1 MVQEDVI
8 VPKTWF
14 EQWRSP
20 HEFYRKADDC
30 MSQFEPDIILGMTGV
45 QHLFDA
51 HVAGLFARVWNDHHA
66 CKVKLEPG
74 DFPDAHLRDA
84 KDTLAL
90 EVTMADEKDR
100 RMAAEHRRSREMRE
114 RGESAVIH
122 TNWEQERE
130 NAQEAIPRV
139 CAKKV
144 KRYLGS
150 DRSDGQVPAHL
161 LIYVNFF
168 SYADPVLTD
177 EEMIELTEQWQY
189 NFPSIWLLCGAR
201 IVRTWPSPKVMCAVN
216 NPID

>member
-1 MVQEDVI
+1 ME
-8 VPKTWF
+8 K
-14 EQWRSP
+14 
-20 HEFYRKADDC
+20 
-30 MSQFEPDIILGMTGV
+30 FEPDVILGMTEA

-51 HVAGLFARVWNDHHA
+51 HVAGLFARVWNDHHP
-66 CKVKLEPG
+66 CEVRLEPS
-74 DFPDAHLRDA
+74 DFPDAHLRDV

-90 EVTMADEKDR
+90 EVTMADKKDR
-100 RMAAEHRRSREMRE
+100 RMAVEHRRSREMRE

-122 TNWEQERE
+122 VNWEQERE
-130 NAQEAIPRV
+130 NAREAIPRV

-144 KRYLGS
+144 KKYLGS
-150 DRSDGQVPAHL
+150 EKSDGRVPAHL

-177 EEMIELTEQWQY
+177 EEMIKLTEPWQC

-201 IVRTWPSPKVMCAVN
+201 ILRTWPSPKAMCAVN